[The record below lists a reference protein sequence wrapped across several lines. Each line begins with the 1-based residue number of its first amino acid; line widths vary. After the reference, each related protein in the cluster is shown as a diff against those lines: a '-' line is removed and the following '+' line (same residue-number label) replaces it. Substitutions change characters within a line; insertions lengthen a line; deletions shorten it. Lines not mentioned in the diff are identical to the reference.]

1 MAATLGGYVFARIAT
16 TFWIRPHLL
25 SPLHKTLSLSGA
37 GPDNAAQLGIAST
50 NGSAMH
56 LIAKGAGP
64 PNSWTLSSHIVT
76 SNGHVASQAQL
87 AAFVHKYC
95 ANVGVGAGP
104 PAGGV
109 PVPQP
114 KGAGADPGQACLQHA
129 AQTFRLLITYQP
141 ASRYWT
147 FQWLETGIFLTLA
160 VVCAV
165 GCFWWITRRAS

>member
-1 MAATLGGYVFARIAT
+1 
-16 TFWIRPHLL
+16 
-25 SPLHKTLSLSGA
+25 LSLSGA